1 MDRAMNCPY
10 CAEEIKDEATFCRHC
25 NHDFGLVKPML
36 ARLIAAEKKVE
47 TITSTPPA
55 ISAEASPFYQLFVT
69 ALNVALAAFWT
80 TGYYLVMIHGRIKNP
95 YLYVMAIALPP
106 AVFGLMTG
114 IASYQRST
122 KSYCFGGLTL
132 GLLNLVSISTMLA
145 NRPGDF
151 QWLLA
156 ILIFL
161 IGQSATFASFGWM
174 GNSLLN
180 RFLSR
185 PGRLPSLATL
195 DSTLALFAKIS
206 GSIVA
211 LAGNIGL
218 ALEFVKGKVL

>member
-1 MDRAMNCPY
+1 MNCPY

-36 ARLIAAEKKVE
+36 MRLIATEKKVE
-47 TITSTPPA
+47 TLTPPT
-55 ISAEASPFYQLFVT
+55 ISAEASPFYQLFIT
-69 ALNVALAAFWT
+69 ALTVALAAFWT
-80 TGYYLVMIHGRIKNP
+80 TGYYLVMIYGRIKNP

-161 IGQSATFASFGWM
+161 IGQSATFASFGWL
-174 GNSLLN
+174 GNSLFN

-185 PGRLPSLATL
+185 SKLPTFVTL
-195 DSTLALFAKIS
+195 DSTLALIAKIS